1 LEDSVAQRIIH
12 QLIDDIDG
20 TDISQGR
27 GERVEFALRGVS
39 YRIDLSDGNID
50 RLEKA
55 LAPFIASAEKIKG
68 ARGRPPG
75 SNSPGS
81 KNAAPTGSLPKE
93 QLSAVRAWAS
103 RNGRKVSSRGRI
115 PADVVAAYE
124 AAHAS

>member
-1 LEDSVAQRIIH
+1 MEDSVAERIIH

-20 TDISQGR
+20 SDIAEGA

-39 YRIDLSDGNID
+39 YRIDLSEHNVVK
-50 RLEKA
+50 LEKA

-68 ARGRPPG
+68 ARGRPSG
-75 SNSPGS
+75 STFVKSNGR
-81 KNAAPTGSLPKE
+81 LPKE

-103 RNGRKVSSRGRI
+103 KNGRKVSSRGRI
-115 PADVVAAYE
+115 PADVIAAYE